1 MNKRQKKKTQKE
13 LGFLYAGAW
22 LPPDLHNLL
31 TVAAVSNGRSLSSEL
46 AVAVKAHVAVK
57 AN

>member
-13 LGFLYAGAW
+13 LGFIYVGAW
-22 LPPDLHNLL
+22 VSPDLHNLL

-46 AVAVKAHVAVK
+46 VVAVKAHVAVK
-57 AN
+57 A

>member
-13 LGFLYAGAW
+13 LGFIYVGAW
-22 LPPDLHNLL
+22 VSPDLHNLL

-46 AVAVKAHVAVK
+46 AVAVKAHVAAK
-57 AN
+57 A